1 MSSNACPS
9 STDSYRKR
17 WYVVPEVD
25 LMFVVLQIK
34 NLLVG
39 LPAEG
44 MVQKEKKFNGY
55 ELIYACKYHHQP

>member
-1 MSSNACPS
+1 
-9 STDSYRKR
+9 
-17 WYVVPEVD
+17 VPEVD

-44 MVQKEKKFNGY
+44 MVRKGKKFNGD
-55 ELIYACKYHHQP
+55 ESIYVRKYYRQS